1 MLEEQIE
8 QTLRREAVGVGA
20 KIVQF
25 ALMMLYNISRWAL
38 RQNGKILHKIGE
50 GLQKIVYKQLHEGK
64 ISEKTLQRDN
74 GNIHQTAPIA
84 KQDLKTV
91 KQSLKKSGVK
101 YAVEKIPAQ
110 KGSEPT
116 YIIHFKGEDLA
127 HIEHAINRAAKQLQ
141 HEIAVL
147 PQQES
152 DTSPQSVD
160 KPDTQATPVA
170 HDTKSNASTAPE
182 KTTVSEKSE
191 DPVKESKPKLNQK
204 DVLKKLDS
212 KTEAIKARAAT
223 KPQLP
228 TQQRTR

>member
-1 MLEEQIE
+1 MMEEQIE

-20 KIVQF
+20 KIIQF
-25 ALMMLYNISRWAL
+25 IGIILLNLSRWAL
-38 RQNGKILHKIGE
+38 QRNSKLLHKIGE
-50 GLQKIVYKQLHEGK
+50 GLQNVAYRQLHEGK

-91 KQSLKKSGVK
+91 KRSLEKSGVK

-160 KPDTQATPVA
+160 KPDTHPTPIA
-170 HDTKSNASTAPE
+170 HDTKSKDSTAPE

-204 DVLKKLDS
+204 DVLNKLDS
-212 KTEAIKARAAT
+212 KTEAIKARAAA